1 MINLPPFEYY
11 LNLIRNGEVLT
22 DIEVSNAK
30 KKIPTKEGLTMS
42 REVPSDNR
50 TI

>member
-30 KKIPTKEGLTMS
+30 KNPHKRGFNYEQGGAQ
-42 REVPSDNR
+42 
-50 TI
+50 